1 MHPAFC
7 HCRANPADI
16 ACRRRLCNGGY
27 SLGRQTFSPL
37 SQPQRSV
44 VVAVIP
50 VGMMQ
55 VAVHQVIDVIT
66 VGYGRMAAART
77 MNVIFVVALADV
89 MNAPGGIGIRDRY
102 DVLVVVT
109 FMGAMQ
115 VPFVQVSHMV
125 PVFYGYVTT
134 VRTVFMGVVLVDG
147 VGHG

>member
-1 MHPAFC
+1 M
-7 HCRANPADI
+7 
-16 ACRRRLCNGGY
+16 
-27 SLGRQTFSPL
+27 
-37 SQPQRSV
+37 

-50 VGMMQ
+50 VRMVQ
-55 VAVHQVIDVIT
+55 VPVDQVIDVIA
-66 VGYGRMAAART
+66 VWYGRMPAARA
-77 MNVIFVVALADV
+77 MYVIFVVALADV